1 MAARK
6 KAPEGAVPVEKA
18 LLPQDQP
25 ERFRLGEMGSLG
37 LNVFNGVTQDE
48 LKKELNWCQLNQSFL
63 IKFIDTDG

>member
-6 KAPEGAVPVEKA
+6 KAPEGAVPIEKA

-37 LNVFNGVTQDE
+37 LNVFNGGIWG
-48 LKKELNWCQLNQSFL
+48 LKSLS
-63 IKFIDTDG
+63 ID